1 MNLVEQL
8 KKVKTV
14 KAAKQLEIT
23 NLLSKALDE
32 DTTPDEAAEET
43 ILTLEEEVATLEK
56 NVARISKLIED
67 SKQNEDN
74 VEEVNPEKSM
84 NSNKAKIE
92 VVDNLD
98 KGIGYA
104 KFVKSMLSAQKAAK
118 SGNYVS
124 ALDIA
129 KSRNEPEQVL
139 NFIKEV
145 ATTSS
150 AGYSALV
157 QPNNLQNEFVELLR
171 ANTVFDQLASGMR
184 KVPFNVRIP
193 TQTKGGTAKWV
204 GEAQKKPSTNQEF
217 GAITLKRHKIAGITT
232 ISEELLMD
240 SSPSVDQLIR
250 DDLVSALAQL
260 TDETFLDNIAGTEV
274 RPEGLLS
281 GVTAVTG
288 TGRTAADYQKDLAA
302 LKVQFITNNLSLS
315 GVTFIM
321 SEVQASEMSMI
332 RDAMGNAYFAGMEA
346 GFNQKTL
353 MGIPVLE
360 TQNAGTRI
368 ILVKV
373 SEILL
378 ADEGGIDI
386 QYSNEAT
393 VDGRS
398 YWEENLMGIRV
409 ERHLTW
415 AKRRPIA
422 SSFIEYAAVP

>member
-1 MNLVEQL
+1 MNLLEQL
-8 KKVKTV
+8 NKVKSA

-23 NLLSKALDE
+23 NLLTKALDE
-32 DTTPDEAAEET
+32 DATPDEAVEEN

-56 NVARISKLIED
+56 NVERISKLIAD
-67 SKQNEDN
+67 SKQAEDTA
-74 VEEVNPEKSM
+74 EEVNKDKSM
-84 NSNKAKIE
+84 NSNKGKIE
-92 VVDNLD
+92 IADNLD

-104 KFVKSMLSAQKAAK
+104 KFVKSLLTAQKSVK
-118 SGNYVS
+118 TGNYVS
-124 ALDIA
+124 ALEIA
-129 KSRNEPEQVL
+129 KSRNEPEQVI

-184 KVPFNVRIP
+184 KVPFNVAIP
-193 TQTKGGTAKWV
+193 SQTKGGTAKWV

-217 GAITLKRHKIAGITT
+217 STLTLKRHKIAGITT

-240 SSPSVDQLIR
+240 SSPSVDALIR
-250 DDLVSALAQL
+250 DDLVAALSQL
-260 TDETFLDNIAGTEV
+260 TDETFLDNVAGSDV
-274 RPEGLLS
+274 RPEGLLN
-281 GVTAVTG
+281 GVTPVTA
-288 TGRTAADYQKDLAA
+288 TGRDSASYQADLAA
-302 LKVQFITNNLSLS
+302 LKHQFITNNLSLA
-315 GVTFIM
+315 GVTIIM

-332 RDAMGNAYFAGMEA
+332 RDVMGNPYFLGMEA
-346 GFNQKTL
+346 GYNQKTL

-360 TQNAGTRI
+360 TQNAGDKLI
-368 ILVKV
+368 MVKV

-378 ADEGGIDI
+378 ADDSGIDI

-422 SSFIEYAAVP
+422 SSFIDYSAL